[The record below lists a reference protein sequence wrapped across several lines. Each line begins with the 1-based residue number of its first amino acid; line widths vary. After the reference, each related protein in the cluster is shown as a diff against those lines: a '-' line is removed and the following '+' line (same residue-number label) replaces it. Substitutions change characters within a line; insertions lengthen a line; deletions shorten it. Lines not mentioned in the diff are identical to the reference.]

1 MFLRHSFYSTE
12 FHTER
17 TIKHVFALKAGVKN
31 TAEDI
36 FGSELFSSEHKKRI
50 KDQDQSCLGDLRK
63 TTKFTPICLNTIS
76 IPCVCGILDNIVVGK
91 DHFTLGVRQ

>member
-63 TTKFTPICLNTIS
+63 KQNLHHICLNIIL
-76 IPCVCGILDNIVVGK
+76 IPCVA
-91 DHFTLGVRQ
+91 F

>member
-17 TIKHVFALKAGVKN
+17 TIKHIFALKAGVKN

-36 FGSELFSSEHKKRI
+36 FGSELFSSEHKKESRI
-50 KDQDQSCLGDLRK
+50 RIMFGRFKEDNK
-63 TTKFTPICLNTIS
+63 IYTIS
-76 IPCVCGILDNIVVGK
+76 V
-91 DHFTLGVRQ
+91 